1 MNDQPHPVTNE
12 AITGRT
18 TADAAVDIVR
28 LLGRAGPYVVFL
40 AITLYA
46 IQQVVATNNSRMI
59 EVERARTE
67 SLEKNTAEIDRLNN
81 IVRENADAMAKLR
94 VTQFEEI
101 QKANDLG
108 RAVTTNV
115 LANQDLL
122 SSERN
127 KLFGAEEQLLQSQRQ
142 VSAAKEEQTR
152 LYGEMQTLKAE
163 KYRAENII
171 DAADLILA
179 YLGDPGEPGADRTAL
194 SRRFDHGNPE
204 GMMRAAD
211 GTTSYGEF
219 RIPAQAISSFIGY
232 VQNYDPEIARRLNDN
247 GGQKGAADG
256 ETNFQAEWKAL
267 ARDPAF
273 DTLQVKW
280 IDDTLY
286 QPLLASLVK
295 QLGKEGRP
303 ATFDAD
309 SRSVALQGVIWSV
322 AVQEGPNTPMLRRAW
337 TGFDLASTDDADLI
351 CAIFR
356 ERANIAAYRP
366 DASQLQSKLLRARYR
381 LELQEAFRMLA
392 SERRNPDAAQG
403 CRK

>member
-1 MNDQPHPVTNE
+1 MNDDAQLAARNAV
-12 AITGRT
+12 TGRT

-28 LLGRAGPYVVFL
+28 LLGRAGPYAVFL

-46 IQQVVATNNSRMI
+46 ISQLVATNNSRLI
-59 EVERARTE
+59 EVEKARNE
-67 SLEKNTAEIDRLNN
+67 SLEKNSAEIDRLNN

-94 VTQFEEI
+94 VAQFDEI

-108 RAVTTNV
+108 RAVTTTV
-115 LANQDLL
+115 LSNQDLL

-127 KLFGAEEQLLQSQRQ
+127 KLFDAEEHLLQSQRQ
-142 VSAAKEEQTR
+142 VSTAKEEQTR
-152 LYGEMQTLKAE
+152 LQDEMQTLKAE

-219 RIPAQAISSFIGY
+219 RIPAQAISSFVDY
-232 VQNYDPEIARRLNDN
+232 VQNYDPEIAQRLNDN
-247 GGQKGAADG
+247 GGQKGATDG
-256 ETNFQAEWKAL
+256 STEFQAEWRSL

-273 DTLQVKW
+273 DTLQAKW

-286 QPLLASLVK
+286 RPLLASLTK
-295 QLGKEGRP
+295 LAKEGRAAP
-303 ATFDAD
+303 FDPD
-309 SRSVALQGVIWSV
+309 GRSVALQAVIWSV
-322 AVQEGPNTPMLRRAW
+322 AVQEGPKTAMLRRAW
-337 TGFDLASTDDADLI
+337 TGHDLGAADDADLI
-351 CAIFR
+351 CAVFR
-356 ERANIAAYRP
+356 ERANISVYRP
-366 DASQLQSKLLRARYR
+366 DASELRSKLLRARYR
-381 LELQEAFRMLA
+381 LELQEALRMLA
-392 SERRNPDAAQG
+392 SERPNSVVKQE